1 MKLSENKQIIADFVP
16 SGAKILDI
24 GCGDGD
30 LMAWLAEHKAVS
42 GQGIELDNAHV
53 QCAIARGLSVV
64 QGDAEADISFYQD
77 KIYDVVIMNQS
88 LQMMH
93 DPKKMLRE
101 AARVGKQVVVS
112 VPNFGYWYNRF
123 YLGVYGKM
131 PVSKQL
137 DYAWYET
144 PNIHFCTLK
153 DFVCLCKEL
162 NLRIE
167 KSDVLVPFPAPEAL
181 SDSGWF
187 SNIFAQKGVF
197 LLSDI

>member
-1 MKLSENKQIIADFVP
+1 MSLSVNKKIIADFVP
-16 SGAKILDI
+16 LGAKILDI
-24 GCGDGD
+24 GCGDGR
-30 LMAWLAEHKAVS
+30 LMAWLATEKNVT
-42 GQGIELDNAHV
+42 GQGIELDNGYV
-53 QCAIARGLSVV
+53 QKAIARGLSVV
-64 QGDAEADISFYQD
+64 QGDAEADISFYRD

-88 LQMMH
+88 LQMMK

-137 DYAWYET
+137 DYMWYET

-153 DFVCLCKEL
+153 DFVCLCREL
-162 NLRIE
+162 SIRVE
-167 KSDVLVPFPAPEAL
+167 KSDVLIPFATPKFLAHQ
-181 SDSGWF
+181 GWF

>member
-1 MKLSENKQIIADFVP
+1 MILSENKRIIAGFVP
-16 SGAKILDI
+16 QHARILDI
-24 GCGDGD
+24 GCGEGN
-30 LMAWLAEHKAVS
+30 LLAWLAEHKHVS
-42 GQGIELDNAHV
+42 GQGIELDNIYV
-53 QCAIARGLSVV
+53 QRAIARGLSVV
-64 QGDAEADISFYQD
+64 QGDAETDIAFYQD

-101 AARVGKQVVVS
+101 AARVGRKVIVS

-123 YLGVYGKM
+123 YLSIYGKM

-153 DFVCLCKEL
+153 DFVHLCREL
-162 NLRIE
+162 RLRIE
-167 KSDVLVPFPAPEAL
+167 KSDVLIPFPMHRAL
-181 SDSGWF
+181 SNTARF